1 MKTKIIPVLSAVL
14 ILSGSCSKSLLD
26 TKNEN
31 AYDASTYFKTQKQ
44 FNEAVIATYAVF
56 NHGGMMSREWYF
68 NFDLLANDASPA
80 FSLVG
85 TELQLADYSFTNN
98 NDDIVMMWASLYRM
112 IFRANLALK
121 VMDENWKPDGADQ
134 AALKKQYIAEAHWLR
149 GFAYYY
155 LVSCWG
161 RVPVKMDFAASLRNA
176 EPRAS
181 VEAVWK
187 IVEDEFTAA
196 IPDLPVAYEND
207 ADDRGR
213 ATQGAA
219 IAFLGKAYLAQHK
232 YDQAAAQFEKLTQAP
247 FNYTLDPSFDHLFS
261 DDNINSP
268 EVIFAVNHVYTTPNT
283 QYYMFGGWEGE
294 DGKTAHT
301 GRAQE
306 YGFNDWYNVIVSDAQ
321 VAAFQYPNPVNGN
334 PYLDPRAPLTYY
346 GSAGS
351 GGDET
356 ICDHCSAGPMQ
367 YADQQIFSGV
377 PPPLPNTWRKYEP
390 YEFQQYTEAPMS
402 GINTHVVRYAD
413 VKLMLAECYIEQGIK
428 LPDAMGLINDVRN
441 RPSVLAVNYPLSLDQ
456 AGARFAL
463 RRERQIELAGE
474 QSRWF
479 DLRRWGIAR
488 QTMNTER
495 PASASGQHA
504 FEDKHELLPIPLGER
519 QSNKDVANDIANDWN

>member
-1 MKTKIIPVLSAVL
+1 MKTKIISVLSAAL

-31 AYDASTYFKTQKQ
+31 AYDATTYFKSKKQ
-44 FNEAVIATYAVF
+44 FNEAIIATYAVF
-56 NHGGMMSREWYF
+56 NNGGMMSREWYF

-121 VMDENWKPDGADQ
+121 VMDENWKPDGADE
-134 AALKKQYIAEAHWLR
+134 AALKKQYIAEARWLR
-149 GFAYYY
+149 GFGYYY

-161 RVPVKMDFAASLRNA
+161 RVPLKMDFDASLRNA

-181 VEAVWK
+181 VQDVWK
-187 IVEDEFTAA
+187 VVEDDFTAA
-196 IPDLPVAYEND
+196 IPDLPVVYTND
-207 ADDRGR
+207 AEDRGR

-219 IAFLGKAYLAQHK
+219 IAFLGKVYLSQHK
-232 YDQAAAQFEKLTQAP
+232 YDLAAQQFEKLTQPP
-247 FNYTLDPSFDHLFS
+247 FNYSLDPSFDHLFS
-261 DDNINSP
+261 EDNINSP
-268 EVIFAVNHVYTTPNT
+268 EVVFAVNHVYTTPNT
-283 QYYMFGGWEGE
+283 QYYMFGGWEGA

-306 YGFNDWYNVIVSDAQ
+306 YGFNDWYNVVVSDAQ
-321 VAAFQYPNPVNGN
+321 VSAYSYPNPVSGT

-346 GSAGS
+346 GSPGS

-356 ICDHCSAGPMQ
+356 ICDHCASGPML
-367 YADQQIFSGV
+367 YSDQQIFQGV
-377 PPPLPNTWRKYEP
+377 PPPLPTTWRKYEP
-390 YEFQQYTEAPMS
+390 YEFQQFTQAPMS

-413 VKLMLAECYIEQGIK
+413 VKLMLAECYIEQGIR
-428 LPDAMGLINDVRN
+428 LPAAIGLINDVRN
-441 RPSVLAVNYPLSLDQ
+441 RPSVMAVNYPISLDQ
-456 AGARFAL
+456 ADARVAL

-479 DLRRWGIAR
+479 DLRRWGIAK

-495 PASASGQHA
+495 PPSGSAQHA

-519 QSNKDVANDIANDWN
+519 QSNKDVANDVANDWN

>member
-1 MKTKIIPVLSAVL
+1 MRTRIILPFFVILVLST
-14 ILSGSCSKSLLD
+14 GCSKSLLD
-26 TKNEN
+26 TKNQN
-31 AYDASTYFKTQKQ
+31 AYDAASYFKSQTQ
-44 FNEAVIATYAVF
+44 FNEAIVATYAVF

-85 TELQLADYSFTNN
+85 TELQLSDYSFTNS

-112 IFRANLALK
+112 IFRANLALD
-121 VMDENWKPDGADQ
+121 VMKNWNPEGADVD
-134 AALKKQYIAEAHWLR
+134 LKKQYIAEAHWLR

-161 RVPVKMDFAASLRNA
+161 RVPLKMDFAASLRNA
-176 EPRAS
+176 EPRAA
-181 VEAVWK
+181 VADVWK

-196 IPDLPVAYEND
+196 IPDLPVDYDND
-207 ADDRGR
+207 AEDRGR

-232 YDQAAAQFEKLTQAP
+232 YDVAAAQFEKLTKPP
-247 FNYTLDPSFDHLFS
+247 FHYTLDDSYDHLFS

-283 QYYMFGGWEGE
+283 QYYMFGGWEGS

-306 YGFNDWYNVIVSDAQ
+306 YGFNDWYNVVVSDAV
-321 VAAFQYPNPVNGN
+321 VAAFTYPNPVGGA
-334 PYLDPRAPLTYY
+334 PYLDPRAPLVWY
-346 GSAGS
+346 GSPGS
-351 GGDET
+351 GGDQT
-356 ICDHCSAGPMQ
+356 ICDHCSGGALQ
-367 YADQQIFSGV
+367 YADQEIFSGV

-413 VKLMLAECYIEQGIK
+413 VKLMLAECYIEQGVK
-428 LPDAMGLINDVRN
+428 LPDAMALINDVRN
-441 RPSVLAVNYPLSLDQ
+441 RPSVMAVNYPTSLGQTD
-456 AGARFAL
+456 ARVAL
-463 RRERQIELAGE
+463 RREREIELAGE

-479 DLRRWGIAR
+479 DMRRWGIAK
-488 QTMNTER
+488 QTMNAER
-495 PASASGQHA
+495 PASGSGQHA

-519 QSNKDVANDIANDWN
+519 QSNQAVAKDIANDWN